1 MSKIKIIECPR
12 DAMQGI
18 KTFIPTELKAKY
30 INKLLKVGFDTL
42 DFGSFVSPKAT
53 PQMRDTA
60 ELLGMLDL
68 ETSKSD
74 LLSVVASKG
83 GAKRAVVFEQ
93 IKYLGFP
100 LSISETF
107 QFRNTRKTI
116 SESFEAIKA
125 IQNLCLAHNK
135 ELIVYLSMAF
145 GNPYGDFY
153 NEEILYNFTE
163 KLDKI
168 GIRTVLLSDTIGVS
182 DSENIKSSFETLIPA
197 FPHIEIGSHFHS
209 NPNTATAKISAAYA
223 AGCKRF
229 DGALKGYGGCPMAKD
244 ELTGNLATEKMID
257 YFVNQNLDLG
267 LDLDVFGES
276 MLLSDEVFGVY
287 H

>member
-30 INKLLKVGFDTL
+30 INKLLKVGFASL

-60 ELLGMLDL
+60 ELLEMLDL
-68 ETSKSD
+68 ENSKSD
-74 LLSVVASKG
+74 LLSVVASRG
-83 GAKRAVVFEQ
+83 GAKRAIVFEQ

-107 QFRNTRKTI
+107 QYRNTRKTI
-116 SESFEAIKA
+116 TESFEAIED

-135 ELIVYLSMAF
+135 ELVVYLSMAF
-145 GNPYGDFY
+145 GNPYGDLY
-153 NEEILYNFTE
+153 NEEILSNFTQ
-163 KLDKI
+163 KLDEI
-168 GIRTVLLSDTIGVS
+168 GIGTVLLSDTIGVS
-182 DSENIKSSFETLIPA
+182 DSKNIKSSFETLIPA

-209 NPNTATAKISAAYA
+209 NPNTATEKVLAAYQ
-223 AGCKRF
+223 AGCTRF
-229 DGALKGYGGCPMAKD
+229 DGAIKGYGGCPMAKD
-244 ELTGNLATEKMID
+244 DLTGNIATETMID
-257 YFVNQNLDLG
+257 YFVNQKLDLG

-276 MLLSDEVFGVY
+276 LSLSDEIFGVY